1 MTGILAQYGGMG
13 VLVVDD
19 NESNIALLSA
29 LIHEEGLT
37 RVFTETDSRKVR
49 DRLREH
55 RPDLVLLDLHMPHV
69 DGLQVLAQI
78 KAHAAGDYLPVL
90 VLTADTT
97 TGARDHALSHGAHDF
112 LTKPFDAVETT
123 LRIANLLETRELHA
137 NLRRAGVVPAP
148 PAPEPPPDPELTR
161 RRIQGVL
168 DGNRVTPVYQP
179 IVDLGTR
186 KPVGYEGLSRFY
198 DRRFGGPDRW
208 FDDAF
213 TVGLGVELEW
223 SAAQTLL
230 PFLDLVADDTFLAIN
245 MSPATVLHVM
255 ENELCPPERCP
266 NLVIE
271 LTERVPIQDYAAV
284 RGALEEMRANGA
296 RLAADD
302 RGSGFAGFRH
312 LVSLAP
318 DIIKLDIGLL
328 RDFHF
333 KSGQLAIT
341 NALVTFAE
349 DVGAQVIAE
358 GVEEPSELELLHR
371 LGVGWA
377 QGYHLGMP
385 GPAREW
391 AARTEAR
398 AEPS

>member
-1 MTGILAQYGGMG
+1 VIQTLAQYAGMG
-13 VLVVDD
+13 VLIVDD

-97 TGARDHALSHGAHDF
+97 TGARDQALSHGAQDF

-137 NLRRAGVVPAP
+137 NLRRAGVVPTA
-148 PAPEPPPDPELTR
+148 PAPEPPADPEVTR

-179 IVDLGTR
+179 IVDLNTR
-186 KPVGYEGLSRFY
+186 KAVGYEGLSRFY
-198 DRRFGGPDRW
+198 DRRHGGPDRW

-213 TVGLGVELEW
+213 TVGLGVDLEW

-230 PFLDLVADDTFLAIN
+230 PFLDQIPAGTFLAIN
-245 MSPATVLHVM
+245 LSPATVLHVI
-255 ENELCPPERCP
+255 ENELCPPENCP
-266 NLVIE
+266 NIVIE

-284 RGALEEMRANGA
+284 RGALEEMRSQGA

-328 RDFHF
+328 REFHF

-358 GVEEPSELELLHR
+358 GVEEAGELELLQE

-385 GPAREW
+385 SPAREW
-391 AARTEAR
+391 AANPTAR
-398 AEPS
+398 D

>member
-1 MTGILAQYGGMG
+1 MTRTLAQYAGMG
-13 VLVVDD
+13 VLIVDD
-19 NESNIALLSA
+19 NESNVALLKA

-37 RVFTETDSRKVR
+37 RVFTETDSRKVG

-55 RPDLVLLDLHMPHV
+55 QPDIVLLDLHMPHV

-78 KAHAAGDYLPVL
+78 KIHAAGDYLPVL
-90 VLTADTT
+90 VLTADTS
-97 TGARDHALSHGAHDF
+97 TGARDQALSHGAQDF
-112 LTKPFDAVETT
+112 LTKPFDAVETS
-123 LRIANLLETRELHA
+123 LRIANLLQTRELHA
-137 NLRRAGVVPAP
+137 NRRRAGVVPAP
-148 PAPEPPPDPELTR
+148 SSPEPPRDPELTR

-168 DGNRVTPVYQP
+168 DGNGVTPVYQP
-179 IVDLGTR
+179 IIDLSTH

-198 DRRFGGPDRW
+198 DPSQGRPDRW

-213 TVGLGVELEW
+213 TAGLGVELEW

-230 PFLDLVADDTFLAIN
+230 PFLDVIPDDAFLAIN

-271 LTERVPIQDYAAV
+271 FTERVPIQDYAV
-284 RGALEEMRANGA
+284 IRGALQEMRESGA

-318 DIIKLDIGLL
+318 DIIKLDVGLL
-328 RDFHF
+328 RDFRF
-333 KSGQLAIT
+333 RSGQLAMT

-358 GVEEPSELELLHR
+358 GVEEPAELELLNE
-371 LGVGWA
+371 LGVSWA
-377 QGYHLGMP
+377 QGYYLGRP
-385 GPAREW
+385 APAREW
-391 AARTEAR
+391 AGC
-398 AEPS
+398 S

>member
-1 MTGILAQYGGMG
+1 MSQILRQYAGMG
-13 VLVVDD
+13 VFIVDD
-19 NESNIALLSA
+19 NPSNVALLKE
-29 LIHEEGLT
+29 LIREEGLSKID
-37 RVFTETDSRKVR
+37 TETDSRKVR
-49 DRLREH
+49 ERLREC

-78 KAHAAGDYLPVL
+78 KAYAAGDYLPVL

-97 TGARDHALSHGAHDF
+97 TGARDQALSHGAHDF

-137 NLRRAGVVPAP
+137 NLRRAGVVPVTGS
-148 PAPEPPPDPELTR
+148 PEGSADPEDIR
-161 RRIQGVL
+161 RRIQNVL

-179 IVDLGTR
+179 IVDLRSRET
-186 KPVGYEGLSRFY
+186 VGYEGLSRFY
-198 DRRFGGPDRW
+198 DPRHGGPDRW

-213 TVGLGVELEW
+213 TVGLGVQLEW
-223 SAAQTLL
+223 SAALTLL
-230 PFLDLVADDTFLAIN
+230 PFMDRIPKGTFLAIN
-245 MSPATVLHVM
+245 MSPATVLNVV
-255 ENELCPPERCP
+255 EKELCPPERCGD
-266 NLVIE
+266 LVIE
-271 LTERVPIQDYAAV
+271 LTERVPIQDYQAV
-284 RGALEEMRANGA
+284 QGALNEMRSLGT

-328 RDFHF
+328 REFRF

-341 NALVTFAE
+341 NALVTFAD

-358 GVEEPSELELLHR
+358 GVEDEAELELLQG
-371 LGVGWA
+371 LGVAWA
-377 QGYHLGMP
+377 QGFHLGKP
-385 GPAREW
+385 GPAQEW
-391 AARTEAR
+391 LAG
-398 AEPS
+398 

>member
-1 MTGILAQYGGMG
+1 VTRTLAQYAGMG
-13 VLVVDD
+13 VLIVDD
-19 NESNIALLSA
+19 NESNIALLKA

-49 DRLREH
+49 ERLREH

-97 TGARDHALSHGAHDF
+97 TGARDQALSHGAQDF

-148 PAPEPPPDPELTR
+148 SSPEPATDPELTR

-179 IVDLGTR
+179 IIDLDSR

-198 DRRFGGPDRW
+198 DPRHGGPDRW

-213 TVGLGVELEW
+213 TVGLGVQLEW
-223 SAAQTLL
+223 SAALTLL
-230 PFLDLVADDTFLAIN
+230 PFLDLIPDGTFLAIN

-255 ENELCPPERCP
+255 ENELCPPESCP
-266 NLVIE
+266 SIVIE

-284 RGALEEMRANGA
+284 RGALGDMRSQGA

-341 NALVTFAE
+341 SALVTFAE
-349 DVGAQVIAE
+349 DVGAQVVAE
-358 GVEEPSELELLHR
+358 GVEQASELELLQE

-391 AARTEAR
+391 TT
-398 AEPS
+398 SS

>member
-1 MTGILAQYGGMG
+1 MTTPAT
-13 VLVVDD
+13 
-19 NESNIALLSA
+19 SRLLKE
-29 LIHEEGLT
+29 LIREEGLT
-37 RVFTETDSRKVR
+37 KIHTETDSRKVR
-49 DRLREH
+49 DRLLEC

-78 KAHAAGDYLPVL
+78 KAYAAGDYLPVL

-137 NLRRAGVVPAP
+137 NLRRAGVVPP
-148 PAPEPPPDPELTR
+148 PRSPEGSADPDDIR
-161 RRIQGVL
+161 RRIQNVL

-179 IVDLGTR
+179 IVDLRSRET
-186 KPVGYEGLSRFY
+186 VGYEGLSRFY
-198 DRRFGGPDRW
+198 DPRHGGPDRW

-213 TVGLGVELEW
+213 TVGLGVDLEW

-230 PFLDLVADDTFLAIN
+230 PFLDRVPPGTFLAIN
-245 MSPATVLHVM
+245 MSPATVLDVV
-255 ENELCPPERCP
+255 EKELCPPERCGD
-266 NLVIE
+266 LVIE
-271 LTERVPIQDYAAV
+271 LTERVPIQDYQAV
-284 RGALEEMRANGA
+284 RGALEEMRSLGT

-328 RDFHF
+328 REFHF

-341 NALVTFAE
+341 NALVTFAD

-358 GVEEPSELELLHR
+358 GVEDEAELELLQG
-371 LGVGWA
+371 LGVAGRRA
-377 QGYHLGMP
+377 I
-385 GPAREW
+385 
-391 AARTEAR
+391 TS
-398 AEPS
+398 AEPAPAQQWVAG

>member
-1 MTGILAQYGGMG
+1 VSQILRQYAGMG
-13 VLVVDD
+13 VLIVDD
-19 NESNIALLSA
+19 NTSNIALLKE
-29 LIHEEGLT
+29 LIREEGLSNIA
-37 RVFTETDSRKVR
+37 TETDSRKVR
-49 DRLREH
+49 ERLRES

-78 KAHAAGDYLPVL
+78 KAYAAGDYLPVL

-97 TGARDHALSHGAHDF
+97 TGARDQALSHGAQDF

-137 NLRRAGVVPAP
+137 NLRRAGVVPTNRS
-148 PAPEPPPDPELTR
+148 PEESPDPEDIR
-161 RRIQGVL
+161 RRIQNVL

-179 IVDLGTR
+179 IVDLRSRET
-186 KPVGYEGLSRFY
+186 VGYEGLSRFY
-198 DRRFGGPDRW
+198 DPRHGGPDRW

-213 TVGLGVELEW
+213 TVGLGIELEW

-230 PFLDLVADDTFLAIN
+230 PLMDKIPSGTFLAIN
-245 MSPATVLHVM
+245 MSPATVLNVV
-255 ENELCPPERCP
+255 EKELCPPERCAD
-266 NLVIE
+266 LVIE
-271 LTERVPIQDYAAV
+271 LTERVPIQDYQAV
-284 RGALEEMRANGA
+284 HGALDEMRSFGA

-328 RDFHF
+328 REFHF

-341 NALVTFAE
+341 NALVTFAD

-358 GVEEPSELELLHR
+358 GVEDEAELELLQG
-371 LGVGWA
+371 LGVTWA
-377 QGYHLGMP
+377 QGYHLGKP
-385 GPAREW
+385 GPAQEW
-391 AARTEAR
+391 ISR
-398 AEPS
+398 

>member
-1 MTGILAQYGGMG
+1 VTRTLAQYAGMG
-13 VLVVDD
+13 VLIVDD
-19 NESNIALLSA
+19 NDSNIALLRA

-37 RVFTETDSRKVR
+37 RVYTETDSRKVR

-97 TGARDHALSHGAHDF
+97 TGARDQALSHGAHDF

-123 LRIANLLETRELHA
+123 LRIANLLGTRELHA

-148 PAPEPPPDPELTR
+148 SSPQPAADPEQTR
-161 RRIQGVL
+161 RRIKDVL

-179 IVDLGTR
+179 IVDLDTR

-198 DRRFGGPDRW
+198 DPRHGGPDRW

-230 PFLDLVADDTFLAIN
+230 PFLDQIPDDAFLAIN

-255 ENELCPPERCP
+255 DKELCPPEACP
-266 NLVIE
+266 NIVIE

-284 RGALEEMRANGA
+284 RGALEEMRSQGA

-328 RDFHF
+328 REFHF

-358 GVEEPSELELLHR
+358 GVEEAAELELLR
-371 LGVGWA
+371 ELGVGWG

-385 GPAREW
+385 SPAREW
-391 AARTEAR
+391 AGK
-398 AEPS
+398 P

>member
-1 MTGILAQYGGMG
+1 VTRTLAQYAGMG
-13 VLVVDD
+13 VLIVDN
-19 NESNIALLSA
+19 NESNIALLKA

-49 DRLREH
+49 ERLREH
-55 RPDLVLLDLHMPHV
+55 RPDLVLLDLQMPHV

-78 KAHAAGDYLPVL
+78 KTHAAGDYLPVL

-97 TGARDHALSHGAHDF
+97 TGARDQALSHGAQDF

-123 LRIANLLETRELHA
+123 LRIANLLETRELQA

-148 PAPEPPPDPELTR
+148 SSPEPAPDPELTR
-161 RRIQGVL
+161 RRIQDVL

-179 IVDLGTR
+179 IVDLDTR

-198 DRRFGGPDRW
+198 NPRHGGPDRW

-230 PFLDLVADDTFLAIN
+230 PLLNLIPDGTFLAIN

-255 ENELCPPERCP
+255 ENELCPPESCR
-266 NLVIE
+266 NIVIE
-271 LTERVPIQDYAAV
+271 LTERVPIQDYGAV
-284 RGALEEMRANGA
+284 RGAMQDMRSLGA

-328 RDFHF
+328 RDFRF

-341 NALVTFAE
+341 NALVTFAQ

-358 GVEEPSELELLHR
+358 GVEKPSELELLHE

-391 AARTEAR
+391 VTT
-398 AEPS
+398 

>member
-1 MTGILAQYGGMG
+1 
-13 VLVVDD
+13 
-19 NESNIALLSA
+19 
-29 LIHEEGLT
+29 
-37 RVFTETDSRKVR
+37 
-49 DRLREH
+49 
-55 RPDLVLLDLHMPHV
+55 VLLDLHMPHV

-78 KAHAAGDYLPVL
+78 KAYAAGDYLPVL

-137 NLRRAGVVPAP
+137 NLRRAGVVPP
-148 PAPEPPPDPELTR
+148 PQSTEGSADPEDIR
-161 RRIQGVL
+161 RRIHNVL

-179 IVDLGTR
+179 IVDLRSRET
-186 KPVGYEGLSRFY
+186 VGYEGLSRFY
-198 DRRFGGPDRW
+198 DPRHGGPDRW

-213 TVGLGVELEW
+213 TVGLGVDLEW

-230 PFLDLVADDTFLAIN
+230 PFLERVPPGTFLAIN
-245 MSPATVLHVM
+245 MSPATVLDVV
-255 ENELCPPERCP
+255 EKQLCPPERCGD
-266 NLVIE
+266 LVIE
-271 LTERVPIQDYAAV
+271 LTERVPIQDYQAV
-284 RGALEEMRANGA
+284 IGALEEMRSLGT

-328 RDFHF
+328 REFHF

-341 NALVTFAE
+341 NALVTFAD

-358 GVEEPSELELLHR
+358 GVEDEDELELLQG
-371 LGVGWA
+371 LGVTWA
-377 QGYHLGMP
+377 QGYHLGR
-385 GPAREW
+385 PAPASQW
-391 AARTEAR
+391 IVG
-398 AEPS
+398 

>member
-1 MTGILAQYGGMG
+1 VSQILRQYAGMA
-13 VLVVDD
+13 VLIVDD
-19 NESNIALLSA
+19 NSSNIALLKE
-29 LIHEEGLT
+29 LIREEGLT
-37 RVFTETDSRKVR
+37 KIHTETDSRKVR
-49 DRLREH
+49 DRLREC

-78 KAHAAGDYLPVL
+78 KAYAAGDYLPVL

-97 TGARDHALSHGAHDF
+97 TGARDHALSHGAQDF

-137 NLRRAGVVPAP
+137 NLRRAGVVPTPRSAE
-148 PAPEPPPDPELTR
+148 ASAEPEDIR
-161 RRIQGVL
+161 RRIQNVL

-179 IVDLGTR
+179 IVDLRSRET
-186 KPVGYEGLSRFY
+186 VGYEGLSRFY
-198 DRRFGGPDRW
+198 DPRYGGPDRW

-213 TVGLGVELEW
+213 TIGLGVDLEW

-230 PFLDLVADDTFLAIN
+230 PFLERVPPGTFLAVN
-245 MSPATVLHVM
+245 MSPATVLEVM
-255 ENELCPPERCP
+255 EKELCPPERCGD
-266 NLVIE
+266 LVIE
-271 LTERVPIQDYAAV
+271 LTERVPIQDYQAV
-284 RGALEEMRANGA
+284 RGALEEMRSLGT

-328 RDFHF
+328 REFHF

-341 NALVTFAE
+341 NALVTFAD

-358 GVEEPSELELLHR
+358 GVEDEAELELMQG
-371 LGVGWA
+371 LGVTWA
-377 QGYHLGMP
+377 QGYQLGK
-385 GPAREW
+385 PAPAGQW
-391 AARTEAR
+391 IAG
-398 AEPS
+398 

>member
-1 MTGILAQYGGMG
+1 MSRTLQQYAGMG
-13 VLVVDD
+13 VLIVDD
-19 NESNIALLSA
+19 NSSNIALLKE
-29 LIHEEGLT
+29 LIREEGLT
-37 RVFTETDSRKVR
+37 KIYTETDSRKVQ
-49 DRLREH
+49 DRLPEC

-78 KAHAAGDYLPVL
+78 KAYAAGDYLPVL

-97 TGARDHALSHGAHDF
+97 TGARDHALSHGAQDF
-112 LTKPFDAVETT
+112 LTKPFDAVETA

-137 NLRRAGVVPAP
+137 NLRRAGVVP
-148 PAPEPPPDPELTR
+148 PAASPQPPPDPEQTR
-161 RRIQGVL
+161 RRIQNVL

-179 IVDLGTR
+179 IVELNSR

-198 DRRFGGPDRW
+198 DPRHGGPDHW

-223 SAAQTLL
+223 SAAQSLL
-230 PFLDLVADDTFLAIN
+230 PFLDAIPSGTFLAIN

-266 NLVIE
+266 DIVIE
-271 LTERVPIQDYAAV
+271 LTERVPIQDYQAV
-284 RGALEEMRANGA
+284 RGALGEMRSLGT

-328 RDFHF
+328 REFHF
-333 KSGQLAIT
+333 KSGQLAMT
-341 NALVTFAE
+341 SALVTFAG

-358 GVEEPSELELLHR
+358 GVEDEEELELLQG
-371 LGVGWA
+371 LGVTWA
-377 QGYHLGMP
+377 QGYHLGE
-385 GPAREW
+385 PAPAQRW
-391 AARTEAR
+391 LG
-398 AEPS
+398 

>member
-1 MTGILAQYGGMG
+1 MG
-13 VLVVDD
+13 VLIVDD
-19 NESNIALLSA
+19 NPSNVALLRE
-29 LIHEEGLT
+29 LIREEGLT
-37 RVFTETDSRKVR
+37 RIYTETDSRKVR
-49 DRLREH
+49 DRLAEW

-97 TGARDHALSHGAHDF
+97 DGARDHALSHGAQDF

-123 LRIANLLETRELHA
+123 LRIANLLETKELHA
-137 NLRRAGVVPAP
+137 NLRRAGVAPAVGSHEP
-148 PAPEPPPDPELTR
+148 PADPEQIR
-161 RRIQGVL
+161 RRIQDVL

-179 IVDLGTR
+179 IVDLTSL

-198 DRRFGGPDRW
+198 DPRHGGPDRW
-208 FDDAF
+208 FEDAF
-213 TVGLGVELEW
+213 TVGLGVDLEW

-230 PFLDLVADDTFLAIN
+230 PFLDRLAAGTFLSIN

-255 ENELCPPERCP
+255 ESELCPPERYGDI
-266 NLVIE
+266 VIE

-284 RGALEEMRANGA
+284 RSALTEMRSLGA

-302 RGSGFAGFRH
+302 RGSGYAGFRH

-328 RDFHF
+328 REFHF
-333 KSGQLAIT
+333 KSGQLAIAS
-341 NALVTFAE
+341 ALVTFAD

-358 GVEEPSELELLHR
+358 GVEDETELDFLR
-371 LGVGWA
+371 GLGVGWA
-377 QGYHLGMP
+377 QGYHLGKP
-385 GPAREW
+385 SPAQHW
-391 AARTEAR
+391 AMAGV
-398 AEPS
+398 

>member
-1 MTGILAQYGGMG
+1 MSQTLQQYAGMG
-13 VLVVDD
+13 VLIVDD
-19 NESNIALLSA
+19 NESNIALLVE
-29 LIHEEGLT
+29 LIREEGLT
-37 RVFTETDSRKVR
+37 NIYTETDSRKVR
-49 DRLREH
+49 DRLREC

-78 KAHAAGDYLPVL
+78 KAYAAGDYLPVL

-97 TGARDHALSHGAHDF
+97 TGARDRALSHGAQDF
-112 LTKPFDAVETT
+112 LTKPFDAVETS

-137 NLRRAGVVPAP
+137 NLRRAGVVQVNPAP
-148 PAPEPPPDPELTR
+148 QPMSDPEEVR
-161 RRIQGVL
+161 RRIRNVL

-179 IVDLGTR
+179 IVDLVSR
-186 KPVGYEGLSRFY
+186 KTIGYEGLSRFY
-198 DRRFGGPDRW
+198 DPRHGGPDRW

-223 SAAQTLL
+223 AAAQRLL
-230 PFLDLVADDTFLAIN
+230 PFLDLVPAGTFLSIN

-255 ENELCPPERCP
+255 ENELCPPERYP
-266 NLVIE
+266 YIVIE

-284 RGALEEMRANGA
+284 RGALGEMRSLGT

-318 DIIKLDIGLL
+318 DIIKLDIALL

-341 NALVTFAE
+341 NALVTFAG
-349 DVGAQVIAE
+349 DVGAHVIAE
-358 GVEEPSELELLHR
+358 GVEDETELELVQS
-371 LGVGWA
+371 LGVAWA
-377 QGYHLGMP
+377 QGYHLGKP
-385 GPAREW
+385 SPA
-391 AARTEAR
+391 
-398 AEPS
+398 PSRPFPAG

>member
-1 MTGILAQYGGMG
+1 MTQTLRQYAGMG
-13 VLVVDD
+13 VLIVDD
-19 NESNIALLSA
+19 NESNVALLKE
-29 LIHEEGLT
+29 LIREEGLS
-37 RVFTETDSRKVR
+37 RIYTETDSRKVH
-49 DRLREH
+49 DRLLEC
-55 RPDLVLLDLHMPHV
+55 RPDLVMLDLHMPHV

-78 KAHAAGDYLPVL
+78 KAYAAGDYLPVL

-97 TGARDHALSHGAHDF
+97 TGARDQALSHGAQDF

-123 LRIANLLETRELHA
+123 LRIANLLQTRELHA
-137 NLRRAGVVPAP
+137 NLRRAGVVPASP
-148 PAPEPPPDPELTR
+148 TPQPPPDPALTK
-161 RRIQGVL
+161 RRIQDVL

-179 IVDLGTR
+179 IVDLNSLH
-186 KPVGYEGLSRFY
+186 PVGYEGLSRFY
-198 DRRFGGPDRW
+198 DPRHGGPDRW

-213 TVGLGVELEW
+213 TVGLGVQLEW

-230 PFLDLVADDTFLAIN
+230 PFLDLIPDGAFLAIN

-255 ENELCPPERCP
+255 DNELCPPQRWP
-266 NLVIE
+266 DIVIE

-284 RGALEEMRANGA
+284 HRALGEMRSQGA

-302 RGSGFAGFRH
+302 QGSGYAGFRH

-328 RDFHF
+328 REFHF

-358 GVEEPSELELLHR
+358 GVEDAAELELLR
-371 LGVGWA
+371 GLGVTWA

-385 GPAREW
+385 SPARDW
-391 AARTEAR
+391 AASSSR
-398 AEPS
+398 

>member
-1 MTGILAQYGGMG
+1 MSQILRQYAGMG
-13 VLVVDD
+13 VFIVDD
-19 NESNIALLSA
+19 NPSNVALLKE
-29 LIHEEGLT
+29 LIREEGLSKID
-37 RVFTETDSRKVR
+37 TETDSRKVR
-49 DRLREH
+49 ERLREC

-78 KAHAAGDYLPVL
+78 KAYAAGDYLPVL

-97 TGARDHALSHGAHDF
+97 TGARDQALSHGAHDF

-137 NLRRAGVVPAP
+137 NLRRAGVVPVTRS
-148 PAPEPPPDPELTR
+148 PEGSADPEDIR
-161 RRIQGVL
+161 RRIQNVL

-179 IVDLGTR
+179 IVDLRSRET
-186 KPVGYEGLSRFY
+186 VGYEGLSRFY
-198 DRRFGGPDRW
+198 DPRHGGPDRW

-213 TVGLGVELEW
+213 TVGLGVQLEW
-223 SAAQTLL
+223 SAALTLL
-230 PFLDLVADDTFLAIN
+230 PFMDRIPKGTFLAIN
-245 MSPATVLHVM
+245 MSPATVLNVV
-255 ENELCPPERCP
+255 EKELCPPERCGD
-266 NLVIE
+266 LVIE
-271 LTERVPIQDYAAV
+271 LTERVPIQDYQAV
-284 RGALEEMRANGA
+284 QGALNEMRSLGT

-328 RDFHF
+328 REFRF

-341 NALVTFAE
+341 NALVTFAD

-358 GVEEPSELELLHR
+358 GVEDEAELELLQG
-371 LGVGWA
+371 LGVAWA
-377 QGYHLGMP
+377 QGFHLGKP
-385 GPAREW
+385 GPAQEW
-391 AARTEAR
+391 LAG
-398 AEPS
+398 

>member
-1 MTGILAQYGGMG
+1 VSQILQQYAGMS
-13 VLVVDD
+13 VLIVDD
-19 NESNIALLSA
+19 NASNIALLKE
-29 LIHEEGLT
+29 LIRQEGLQ
-37 RVFTETDSRKVR
+37 RVQTETDSRKVV
-49 DRLREH
+49 DRLREC

-78 KAHAAGDYLPVL
+78 KAYAAGDYLPVL

-97 TGARDHALSHGAHDF
+97 TGARDQALSHGAQDF

-148 PAPEPPPDPELTR
+148 AEPEPPPDPEQTR

-179 IVDLGTR
+179 IVDVDTL

-198 DRRFGGPDRW
+198 DARHGGPERW
-208 FDDAF
+208 FADAF

-230 PFLDLVADDTFLAIN
+230 PFLDLIPDDTFLAIN

-255 ENELCPPERCP
+255 ENELCPPEMCP
-266 NLVIE
+266 NIVIE
-271 LTERVPIQDYAAV
+271 LTEHVPIQDYAAV
-284 RGALEEMRANGA
+284 RNALSDMRSQGA

-302 RGSGFAGFRH
+302 RGTGYAGFRH

-318 DIIKLDIGLL
+318 DIIKLDISLL
-328 RDFHF
+328 REFHF

-341 NALVTFAE
+341 NALVTFAD

-358 GVEEPSELELLHR
+358 GVEDAGELKLLR
-371 LGVGWA
+371 DLGVTWA

-385 GPAREW
+385 GPAKEW
-391 AARTEAR
+391 ASQA
-398 AEPS
+398 

>member
-1 MTGILAQYGGMG
+1 VTRTLAQYAGMG
-13 VLVVDD
+13 VLIVDD
-19 NESNIALLSA
+19 NESNIALLKA

-49 DRLREH
+49 ERLREH

-97 TGARDHALSHGAHDF
+97 TGARDQALSHGAQDF

-137 NLRRAGVVPAP
+137 NLRRAGVLPAP
-148 PAPEPPPDPELTR
+148 SSPEPAPDPELTR

-179 IVDLGTR
+179 IVDLDTR
-186 KPVGYEGLSRFY
+186 EAVGYEGLSRFY
-198 DRRFGGPDRW
+198 DTRHGGPDRW

-230 PFLDLVADDTFLAIN
+230 PFLDQIPDGTFLAIN

-255 ENELCPPERCP
+255 ENELCPPKSCP
-266 NLVIE
+266 SIVIE

-284 RGALEEMRANGA
+284 RGALADMRSLGA

-358 GVEEPSELELLHR
+358 GVENAAELELLHD

-385 GPAREW
+385 SPAREW
-391 AARTEAR
+391 VT
-398 AEPS
+398 SS

>member
-1 MTGILAQYGGMG
+1 MIQTLAQYAGMG
-13 VLVVDD
+13 VLIVDD
-19 NESNIALLSA
+19 NASNIALLSA

-49 DRLREH
+49 ERLREH

-97 TGARDHALSHGAHDF
+97 TGARDQALSHGAQDF
-112 LTKPFDAVETT
+112 LTKPFEAVETT

-137 NLRRAGVVPAP
+137 NLRRAGVVPTLP
-148 PAPEPPPDPELTR
+148 PADPTPDPELTR

-179 IVDLGTR
+179 IVDLNTR
-186 KPVGYEGLSRFY
+186 KAVGYEGLSRFY
-198 DRRFGGPDRW
+198 DSRHGGPGRW

-223 SAAQTLL
+223 AAAQTLL
-230 PFLDLVADDTFLAIN
+230 PFLDHIPGDTFLAIN
-245 MSPATVLHVM
+245 LSPATVLHIM
-255 ENELCPPERCP
+255 EHELCPPESCP
-266 NLVIE
+266 NIVIE

-284 RGALEEMRANGA
+284 LGALEEMRSNGA

-328 RDFHF
+328 REFHF

-341 NALVTFAE
+341 NALLTFAE

-358 GVEEPSELELLHR
+358 GVEEASELELLHE

-377 QGYHLGMP
+377 QGHHLGMP
-385 GPAREW
+385 SLAREW
-391 AARTEAR
+391 AT
-398 AEPS
+398 SS